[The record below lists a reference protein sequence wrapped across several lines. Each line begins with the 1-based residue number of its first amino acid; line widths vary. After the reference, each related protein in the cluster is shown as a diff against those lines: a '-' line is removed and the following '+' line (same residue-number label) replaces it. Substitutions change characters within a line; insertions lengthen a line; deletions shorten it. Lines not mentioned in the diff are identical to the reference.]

1 MSRTGGVYNAIYPLF
16 LPTSVISSFI
26 HTSCFSVS
34 VLSEIYISI
43 SKPILL
49 QTTHVFKMAAAIM
62 QPLQGLS
69 LDGGI
74 MPPSPVSQNNSR
86 HGRSKHGGSVA
97 KGGKAR
103 GRGYSIVDEREVMIS
118 KALSWVLKRTVGE
131 GEEQE
136 EGDEKLVADAEG
148 WVDCEEV
155 VSFPKISLYCPLTN
169 ILQLQRPN
177 LSSLEV
183 TFPEI
188 KALIASPASKSRFAL
203 KLSPSSDAEETDESD
218 YLIRLTP
225 SQTTH
230 PTPTTTAFKLTP
242 LTTTTEDLPDLIVY
256 ETSYANYP
264 LILASGGIKR
274 AGGQTYL
281 QFASIKVNEDGTE
294 VRASSDADVS
304 IYIDLRSVMES
315 NDKITWSRNEKGDV
329 VTEGDAVGTIEKKFW
344 KKTVGRRADIGVLF
358 ENGEVRKEVPIGLR
372 GKGVKGKRGGGKGKG
387 RGLKEM
393 KARSEDES
401 NSD

>member
-1 MSRTGGVYNAIYPLF
+1 
-16 LPTSVISSFI
+16 
-26 HTSCFSVS
+26 
-34 VLSEIYISI
+34 
-43 SKPILL
+43 
-49 QTTHVFKMAAAIM
+49 
-62 QPLQGLS
+62 
-69 LDGGI
+69 

-86 HGRSKHGGSVA
+86 HGRSKHGGSVV
-97 KGGKAR
+97 KGKAR

-148 WVDCEEV
+148 WVDCEEA
-155 VSFPKISLYCPLTN
+155 VSFPKMSLCCSSTN

-183 TFPEI
+183 TFPELQ
-188 KALIASPASKSRFAL
+188 ALIASPASKSRFAL
-203 KLSPSSDAEETDESD
+203 KLNPSSKAEEADESD

-225 SQTTH
+225 SQTTP
-230 PTPTTTAFKLTP
+230 PTPTTTSKLTP

-274 AGGQTYL
+274 AGGQAYL

-304 IYIDLRSVMES
+304 IYLNLRSVMES

-329 VTEGDAVGTIEKKFW
+329 VTEGDASASIEKKFW
-344 KKTVGRRADIGVLF
+344 KKAVGRRADIGVLF

>member
-1 MSRTGGVYNAIYPLF
+1 
-16 LPTSVISSFI
+16 
-26 HTSCFSVS
+26 
-34 VLSEIYISI
+34 
-43 SKPILL
+43 
-49 QTTHVFKMAAAIM
+49 
-62 QPLQGLS
+62 
-69 LDGGI
+69 
-74 MPPSPVSQNNSR
+74 MPPSPVSQNTSR
-86 HGRSKHGGSVA
+86 HGRSKHGGSVVKNG
-97 KGGKAR
+97 KGR

-148 WVDCEEV
+148 WVNCEEV
-155 VSFPKISLYCPLTN
+155 
-169 ILQLQRPN
+169 LQRPN
-177 LSSLEV
+177 LSSLQV
-183 TFPEI
+183 TFPELQ
-188 KALIASPASKSRFAL
+188 ALIASPASKSRFAL
-203 KLSPSSDAEETDESD
+203 KLNPSSDAEEADESD
-218 YLIRLTP
+218 YLISLTP
-225 SQTTH
+225 SQTTP
-230 PTPTTTAFKLTP
+230 PTPTTTATKLTP
-242 LTTTTEDLPDLIVY
+242 LTITTEDLPDLIVY

-274 AGGQTYL
+274 AGGQAYL
-281 QFASIKVNEDGTE
+281 QFASIKVNEDGSE

-315 NDKITWSRNEKGDV
+315 NDTITWSRNEKGDV
-329 VTEGDAVGTIEKKFW
+329 VTEGDVNGTIEKKFW
-344 KKTVGRRADIGVLF
+344 KKAVGRRADIGVLF

-372 GKGVKGKRGGGKGKG
+372 GKGVKGKRGGGKSKG